1 MNNTDYEEIK
11 QLAMAGE
18 SAKAM
23 AAVMAAYDDIPMA
36 DIMNQLSAQLDF
48 YDDTETDGAIHRTYT
63 KLDAMIKDRRDR
75 RAERYVDKLT
85 DDMIK
90 NFSNGC
96 VIAGSYSY
104 IHSRYMKRGLFDPAI
119 FGGFGDI
126 LVGDDISG
134 FSLKTFGTNIGHME
148 LPCRVILKSSYGII
162 GSLFGILDTDIEKVV
177 NGVSYI
183 NKQDHRVVSEKE
195 YKELSGTD
203 AEWTIGADGIYE
215 MLKALNYE
223 DKPERLAFQVI
234 PVISPVTRPMMY
246 SSSDGVYHSSYF
258 NTIYED
264 ILTWASRVEKL
275 QNCKAPDIIMRNEK
289 RILNQHVNTLV
300 TEAEK
305 CITKIRNRFAKLK
318 GSAKLQHDYC
328 QFLLICR
335 HNILNFYRLP
345 DVPATEITSLNLFP
359 EQITL
364 KSEDMQKIDL
374 EEVIRTNDEALAQFD
389 NDHMMVLPDD
399 VDPDHLPDEL
409 QAEADII
416 QQGYDMRVAVTES
429 IWSNAEECRENCTVV
444 FNNELHMYEIA
455 GEMHRVP

>member
-1 MNNTDYEEIK
+1 MNKTDYEETK
-11 QLAMAGE
+11 QLAMTGE

-23 AAVMAAYDDIPMA
+23 AAVMTAYDDIPMA

-48 YDDTETDGAIHRTYT
+48 YDDTETDGAIHRTYA
-63 KLDAMIKDRRDR
+63 KLDAMIKDRKDR
-75 RAERYVDKLT
+75 YAERYVDKLT

-90 NFSNGC
+90 QLSNGC
-96 VIAGSYSY
+96 VTEYGYSY
-104 IHSRYMKRGLFDPAI
+104 IHSRYMKHGLFDPAI
-119 FGGFGDI
+119 FGGSGDI
-126 LVGDDISG
+126 SVCDDMSKL
-134 FSLKTFGTNIGHME
+134 SMKNFGTNMGYIE
-148 LPCRVILKSSYGII
+148 LPCHVVLKSSYGII
-162 GSLFGILDTDIEKVV
+162 GSLLGIRGTDVEKIVD
-177 NGVSYI
+177 GVFYI

-246 SSSDGVYHSSYF
+246 SSSDGIYHSSYF

-275 QNCKAPDIIMRNEK
+275 QSLNAPDIIMRNEK

-300 TEAEK
+300 TEAEAR
-305 CITKIRNRFAKLK
+305 ITKIRNRFAKLK
-318 GSAKLQHDYC
+318 GNAKLQHDYC

-335 HNILNFYRLP
+335 HNILNFYGLP

-374 EEVIRTNDEALAQFD
+374 EEVIRTNDEALAQFN
-389 NDHMMVLPDD
+389 NDHMMTLPDG
-399 VDPDHLPDEL
+399 VDFDHLPEDL
-409 QAEADII
+409 QKESDDIDKE
-416 QQGYDMRVAVTES
+416 YDRLNIITENILSGAKEHKENFTVTFDKE
-429 IWSNAEECRENCTVV
+429 IN
-444 FNNELHMYEIA
+444 MYKP
-455 GEMHRVP
+455 V